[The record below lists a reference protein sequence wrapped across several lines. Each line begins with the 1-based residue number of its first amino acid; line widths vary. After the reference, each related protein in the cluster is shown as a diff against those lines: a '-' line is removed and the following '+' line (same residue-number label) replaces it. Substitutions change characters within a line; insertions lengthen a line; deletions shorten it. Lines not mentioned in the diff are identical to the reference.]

1 MVVQCPLP
9 KALPSYTAWEL
20 FTALIQ
26 EGVKK
31 KTSIIGGGGGEWAGG
46 AVVWVGRGL
55 RNYFEMLYF

>member
-20 FTALIQ
+20 FTAIIQ

-31 KTSIIGGGGGEWAGG
+31 KLQLVGGGRGVGGGCSG
-46 AVVWVGRGL
+46 T
-55 RNYFEMLYF
+55 